1 MPSQLTDNAQSWII
15 ALSVE
20 PKKFFFPNSFSYG
33 VLANRGSTGSGKVS
47 GQVPGQGCGK
57 VPGQVPEEG
66 SGMFQ
71 GGSGMFQG
79 GSGQVPR
86 HCFRNRVRGRFW
98 GGSGQGSKEVPGLIR
113 EVPVL
118 GQGGSGWV
126 SGGSRQERVGRLD
139 YEECFGQYPVSLEGS
154 DSGSGRVS
162 GNLSF
167 GQGFL
172 APCNSDV
179 VTARISKHQ
188 LASPI
193 IGKRRFFAC
202 IVPQTLLG
210 ITPGLIIFFFA
221 IGNGLVFKS
230 LITLFSWLVFY
241 EFITNHLAQTRPFKS
256 SMCGRR
262 YFGGRVL
269 LGARQVSGVHQCPGR
284 LPSSQIFRCRRWR
297 NIWEL
302 IWLVI
307 GGPVSSYS

>member
-1 MPSQLTDNAQSWII
+1 MLLEEIMPSQLTDNAQSWII

-20 PKKFFFPNSFSYG
+20 PKKFFFHNSFSYG

-71 GGSGMFQG
+71 GGSGQVPEEGAGMFQG

-98 GGSGQGSKEVPGLIR
+98 GGSGQGSKEVPGQVLIR

-126 SGGSRQERVGRLD
+126 SGGSRQERD

-172 APCNSDV
+172 APCNSDAV
-179 VTARISKHQ
+179 LVTAHISKHQ
-188 LASPI
+188 LASPR

-210 ITPGLIIFFFA
+210 ITPGLIIYF
-221 IGNGLVFKS
+221 LQ
-230 LITLFSWLVFY
+230 
-241 EFITNHLAQTRPFKS
+241 LA
-256 SMCGRR
+256 M
-262 YFGGRVL
+262 
-269 LGARQVSGVHQCPGR
+269 A
-284 LPSSQIFRCRRWR
+284 
-297 NIWEL
+297 
-302 IWLVI
+302 
-307 GGPVSSYS
+307 